1 MSYKIAIPS
10 HKRSKVIRS
19 KVLTFLEGHSIKKEL
34 IYIFVAEEEFYDY
47 KQELP
52 EYNIVKGALGI
63 GPNREAISNHFG
75 DNEFLVSLD
84 DDVTNLL
91 DKGIPLIDLNL
102 FITQT
107 FHLLIENNLTLAGVY
122 PSRNPFFCKNTITT
136 DLRFIIGQFKCF
148 INKKQLEKRHYEL
161 LEDYETTLKHYF
173 HSGGVLRYNY
183 ILIKA
188 NYNSLSGG
196 LKKYR
201 TLEKK
206 INEVNKF
213 KLEYPNYCKVKKSGS
228 DISLIKNPVRD
239 VIKSLWIGQFLNELT
254 GLCIES
260 WLRLDYQ
267 IILYIDK
274 LQPPKSLGKYIDKGQ
289 LQFQQAST
297 ILKYNKT
304 EEIPTYSDL
313 WRYKM
318 LYEQG
323 GTYLDTDMFLLKRL
337 PQDKQI
343 ISSEFTHQSGA
354 FKSDLFYKCNIG
366 CLRFE
371 KYSPILEYVIDRIN
385 KSKNPHSGTDRM
397 MIFSKYVMKKCY
409 LDVSSPSTYCPT
421 AYWSCEEQ
429 YDNIGYK
436 KKYNVEA
443 LTNEYILKHSIGCHL
458 WHSLTYGKHN
468 IDFNKIPSDS
478 LFGQLYFLINN

>member
-1 MSYKIAIPS
+1 MYKIAIPS

-52 EYNIVKGALGI
+52 DYNIVKGALGI

-91 DKGIPLIDLNL
+91 DKGTSLIDLNL

-148 INKKQLEKRHYEL
+148 INKKQLEKRNYEL

-188 NYNSLSGG
+188 DYNKLSGG

-228 DISLIKNPVRD
+228 DISLIKNPKRD
-239 VIKSLWIGQFLNELT
+239 IIKSLWIGSFLNEVT
-254 GLCIES
+254 ELCIES
-260 WLRLDYQ
+260 WLKLDYQ
-267 IILYIDK
+267 IILYIDI
-274 LQPPKSLGKYIDKGQ
+274 LNMPKKWDIYRQRGQ
-289 LQFQQAST
+289 LIFLKASD
-297 ILKYNKT
+297 IMEYKKK
-304 EEIPTYSDL
+304 EEILPYSDL
-313 WRYKM
+313 FRYKM
-318 LYEQG
+318 LFQQG
-323 GTYLDTDMFLLKRL
+323 GTWCDTDMYLLKRL

-343 ISSEFTHQSGA
+343 ISSEFTMAAGA
-354 FKSDLFYKCNIG
+354 FKSDLFYKANIG
-366 CLRFE
+366 LLRFE
-371 KYSPILEYVIDRIN
+371 QYSPILEEVIN
-385 KSKNPHSGTDRM
+385 KIQKSNKIHTATDRM
-397 MIFSKYVMKKCY
+397 KIFTKVVMKKCY
-409 LDVSSPSTYCPT
+409 LDVSPPSVYCPT
-421 AYWSCEEQ
+421 NWWNCAEQ
-429 YDNIGYK
+429 YDNKGYST
-436 KKYNVEA
+436 KYAVEP
-443 LTNEYILKHSIGCHL
+443 LSNEYILEHSIGCHL
-458 WHSLTYGKHN
+458 WNHFTYSKCN
-468 IDFNKIPSDS
+468 IDFNNIPETS
-478 LFGQLYFLINN
+478 LFNKLYNLINN